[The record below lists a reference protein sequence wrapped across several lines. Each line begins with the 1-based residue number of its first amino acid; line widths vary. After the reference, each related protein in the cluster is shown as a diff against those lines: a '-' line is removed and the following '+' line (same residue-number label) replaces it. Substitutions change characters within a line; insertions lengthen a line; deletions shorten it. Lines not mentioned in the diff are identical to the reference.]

1 MITLEST
8 LKPASGISFQ
18 SMGLEQTGVVLSLGS
33 GRLYSVN
40 STAITFLEALDGRT
54 PVTRIADKFVEIFA
68 VTRSQVQRELCL
80 LAKELLSEGLIEYA
94 ELQH

>member
-33 GRLYSVN
+33 GRLSSRAASDVCGGIPIIQTRPQTWWRLR
-40 STAITFLEALDGRT
+40 SECLDT
-54 PVTRIADKFVEIFA
+54 SIA
-68 VTRSQVQRELCL
+68 R
-80 LAKELLSEGLIEYA
+80 
-94 ELQH
+94 